1 MSLGSGAS
9 GAAKGAG
16 TGAAIGSFVP
26 GIGTAIGAGIGG
38 GIGFFKGLFGGDDD
52 DEDEKKFD
60 PDKTALT
67 TIEGLQAQSKQNKA
81 RGDELGTQSSAALNP
96 VLNYFKALAS
106 GDPSALMAATAPE
119 RGRVIDQYDAARKAA
134 VVSAPRGGGTTSAIV
149 NSYITEANQLSDIT
163 ASAHRDANTQLG
175 QLGIN
180 LAGLGLSA
188 DQLASADLDSILQ
201 AVFAQ
206 KNIDAQKRGQNMG
219 MLGDVGE
226 SIGTLIGIL
235 ATKGGG

>member
-1 MSLGSGAS
+1 MSLGSAAS
-9 GAAKGAG
+9 GAGKGAL
-16 TGAAIGSFVP
+16 T
-26 GIGTAIGAGIGG
+26 GAGIGSIVPGVGTILGG
-38 GIGFFKGLFGGDDD
+38 GIGAGVGFFKGLFGGGDDE
-52 DEDEKKFD
+52 EDEKKFD

-67 TIEGLQAQSKQNKA
+67 TIEGLQAQSKQNKGRA
-81 RGDELGTQSSAALNP
+81 NELADQSSAALNP

-163 ASAHRDANTQLG
+163 ATARRDANSSLG

-206 KNIDAQKRGQNMG
+206 KNIDATKRGQNMG
-219 MLGDVGE
+219 MWGDIGE
-226 SIGTLIGIL
+226 AAGTITAIL
-235 ATKGGG
+235 ASK